1 MLTFSIMPCN
11 KLLIYSRLLL
21 FIFIF
26 SQTCNVSAS
35 LSTISLLESKN
46 IFINEALKI
55 NIKEKILSNKD
66 TTTEDTKNPNER
78 KTAIKLA
85 SAPRIGPV
93 TVRIDINPLNINR
106 NQASLNLDIME
117 SLDLLTHKNEFTYDT
132 IEFKKIKRY
141 ISLDKVNSFV
151 DIIKEEFSP
160 VE

>member
-1 MLTFSIMPCN
+1 MLTFSIMPCS

-26 SQTCNVSAS
+26 IQACNVSAS

-66 TTTEDTKNPNER
+66 TTTEDTKNPNES

-117 SLDLLTHKNEFTYDT
+117 SLDLLTHKKEFTYDT
-132 IEFKKIKRY
+132 IDFKKIKRY